1 MNKFHVAINIKL
13 RKNILDVQG
22 KTVQHALHSTDFPM
36 IENVRIGKYVEL
48 DIEAENKEKAREI
61 LTNAC
66 NKLIANPIIED
77 FEINFK

>member
-1 MNKFHVAINIKL
+1 MNTYHAAINITL

-22 KTVQHALHSTDFPM
+22 KTVEHALHTTEFSM
-36 IENVRIGKYVEL
+36 ISNVRIGKYVEL
-48 DIEAENKEKAREI
+48 DVEAESEEKAREI
-61 LTNAC
+61 LTDAC

>member
-1 MNKFHVAINIKL
+1 MNTYHAAINITL

-22 KTVQHALHSTDFPM
+22 KTVEHALHTTEFSM
-36 IENVRIGKYVEL
+36 INNVRIGKYVEL
-48 DIEAENKEKAREI
+48 DVEAESEEKAREI
-61 LTNAC
+61 LTDAC